1 MNTRP
6 TGPDLP
12 ARLRNLA
19 GRLRH
24 SIQFQLALALAVVM
38 TLAAA
43 IAGLLSFQSALIL
56 YRYFIIA
63 FKSNMNPIYFVKIKK
78 SHCRSNGNFSKYSF
92 QRERSKHALQVFH
105 SAIFYRE
112 LVLED

>member
-43 IAGLLSFQSALIL
+43 IAGLLSFQSALDEAHEL
-56 YRYFIIA
+56 QDEMLEQMATLATLAWRDR
-63 FKSNMNPIYFVKIKK
+63 
-78 SHCRSNGNFSKYSF
+78 HDL
-92 QRERSKHALQVFH
+92 QER
-105 SAIFYRE
+105 
-112 LVLED
+112 LEDIDDDIRVHIQRLGVD